1 MPTYNAITTRTE
13 TGEGS
18 GSLVPNA
25 ERREILK
32 GMVEAS
38 AVLSLARRV
47 NMSTKHEK
55 QPVLSALPA
64 AYWVDGDTG
73 LKETTK
79 AEWGNKQLVAEELA
93 VILPIPEALVAD
105 AAYDL
110 FGEMRPLIIEA
121 LGAKLDDAVLFG
133 DDAPASFEDAL
144 VPAAISAGNSVAR
157 GDVVLDGYNDLALD
171 IGGEGG
177 VMGQVEEDGFN
188 VTGFAARTRL
198 KAALRG
204 LRDSTGAPIFQP
216 SLTVG
221 TPATLYGE
229 PVFYG
234 DRNGAWNDGID
245 LIAGDW
251 SKLVVG
257 VRQDITF
264 KLFTEG
270 VISDGSGNVVL
281 NLMQQDS
288 VALRVVARYAFTV
301 ANPINRMNSTE
312 AERYPFAV
320 LENPSS

>member
-1 MPTYNAITTRTE
+1 MATYNAITTRTE

-18 GSLVPNA
+18 GSLVPYA
-25 ERREILK
+25 ERKEILK

-38 AVLSLARRV
+38 TVLQLARKV
-47 NMSTKHEK
+47 NMSTKTEK

-79 AEWGNKQLVAEELA
+79 AEWSNKQLVAEELA
-93 VILPIPEALVAD
+93 VILPVPEALIAD
-105 AAYDL
+105 SAYDL

-133 DDAPASFEDAL
+133 DDAPSSWEDAI

-157 GDVVLDGYNDLALD
+157 GDVVQGSYNDVALD
-171 IGGEGG
+171 VGGEDG
-177 VMGQVEEDGFN
+177 VMSQVEADGFN
-188 VTGFAARTRL
+188 VTGFAARTRM
-198 KAALRG
+198 KATLRG
-204 LRDSTGAPIFQP
+204 LRDTNGQPIFQP

-221 TPATLYGE
+221 TPGTLYGE
-229 PVFYG
+229 PIFFG

-251 SKLVVG
+251 SKLVIG
-257 VRQDITF
+257 IRQDITF

-270 VISDGSGNVVL
+270 VISDASGNVVL

-288 VALRVVARYAFTV
+288 VALRVVARYGYTV
-301 ANPINRMNSTE
+301 ANPINRMNQTE
-312 AERYPFAV
+312 ANRYPFSV
-320 LENPSS
+320 LENATS